1 MEQLIYLVKGSDF
14 VGELKPLFEIS
25 LFGNTY
31 GFSRNILIQWIIIIL
46 LAIVSLFLT
55 KGLKRIPGK
64 KQSAIEALVEAL
76 TNFVKDTMGPEYVGF
91 APYVGSLILFLLI
104 MNFTGLVGFE
114 PPTTDYSVALGM
126 ALTSFF
132 VIQAYT
138 IKKIGLGHYFLGLGK
153 PMVFMLPMNIL
164 ERVLLPVS
172 LSLRLFGNMTAAAT
186 IMGVIYLS
194 LGKIS
199 WFAQLGLPV
208 VAHMYFD
215 IFDGAVQMVVFMMLT
230 IINLKI
236 IAEH

>member
-1 MEQLIYLVKGSDF
+1 VKGSDF
-14 VGELKPLFEIS
+14 MGDLKPLFQVN

-31 GFSRNILIQWIIIIL
+31 GFSPNILIQWIIIIL
-46 LAIVSLFLT
+46 LACISIILT
-55 KGLKRIPGK
+55 RGLKRIPGK
-64 KQSAIEALVEAL
+64 KQSALEACVVTLV
-76 TNFVKDTMGPEYVGF
+76 NFVKDTMGPEYEGF
-91 APYVGSLILFLLI
+91 APYVGSLGLFLII
-104 MNFTGLVGFE
+104 MNFTGLLGFE

-126 ALTSFF
+126 ALTSFC

-138 IKKIGLGHYFLGLGK
+138 IKKVGLLHYFTGYGK
-153 PMVFMLPMNIL
+153 PMVFMLPMNLL

-186 IMGVIYLS
+186 IMGIIYSS
-194 LGKIS
+194 LNHIS

-208 VAHMYFD
+208 LAHMYFD
-215 IFDGAVQMVVFMMLT
+215 IFDGAVQMVVFTMLT

>member
-1 MEQLIYLVKGSDF
+1 M
-14 VGELKPLFEIS
+14 GELKPLFQVS

-46 LAIVSLFLT
+46 LALVSIYLT

-64 KQSAIEALVEAL
+64 KQSAVEAAVVAL
-76 TNFVKDTMGPEYVGF
+76 TNFVKDTMGSEYGGF
-91 APYVGSLILFLLI
+91 TPYVGSLILFLLV
-104 MNFTGLVGFE
+104 MNFTGLIGFE

-132 VIQAYT
+132 IIQAYT
-138 IKKIGLGHYFLGLGK
+138 IKKIGLLHYFLGLGK

-172 LSLRLFGNMTAAAT
+172 LSLRLFGNMTASGT
-186 IMGVIYLS
+186 IMGIIYTS
-194 LGKIS
+194 LNHIS

-208 VAHMYFD
+208 IGHMYFD
-215 IFDGAVQMVVFMMLT
+215 FFDGAVQMVVFMMLT